1 MSKKEVSLS
10 NEERLSSLR
19 EQFKEV
25 VEKRDKL
32 MSDLNTLNTFGL
44 KLQGAIEILEAMND
58 EKKEEKKSD

>member
-19 EQFKEV
+19 GQFEEV
-25 VEKRDKL
+25 IEKRDKL

>member
-10 NEERLSSLR
+10 CEERLSSLR
-19 EQFKEV
+19 EQLEDV
-25 VEKRDKL
+25 MEKRDNL
-32 MSDLNTLNTFGL
+32 ISDLNTLNTISL

>member
-19 EQFKEV
+19 GQFEEV
-25 VEKRDKL
+25 VGKRDKL

>member
-19 EQFKEV
+19 EQFEEV
-25 VEKRDKL
+25 IEKRDKL

>member
-19 EQFKEV
+19 GQFEEV